1 MVKII
6 IAAVQVSAHLLNVR
20 AIGATVKKTAAS
32 AELLF
37 PVSCLK
43 KLDQCPKRGRGESAL
58 ERVKNRRSQ
67 GDVVHLG
74 WPIAPPYMRG

>member
-1 MVKII
+1 MVKI

-20 AIGATVKKTAAS
+20 AIGATGKTAAS

-43 KLDQCPKRGRGESAL
+43 KLDQCHRKRGRSESAL
-58 ERVKNRRSQ
+58 
-67 GDVVHLG
+67 
-74 WPIAPPYMRG
+74 